1 MRIPCDWNDKPN
13 PVPSG
18 LLFTHNKAM
27 QRLEK
32 ALALSPETMQEIQ
45 KSGLDCLSSSDYL
58 GHQYFQMMLSV
69 YSMYSLGAPSF

>member
-18 LLFTHNKAM
+18 LLFTHDMAM

-32 ALALSPETMQEIQ
+32 ALSQSPAAMEEIHR
-45 KSGLDCLSSSDYL
+45 SNLDCLSTSDYL
-58 GHQYFQMMLSV
+58 GHQYFQMMLSI
-69 YSMYSLGAPSF
+69 